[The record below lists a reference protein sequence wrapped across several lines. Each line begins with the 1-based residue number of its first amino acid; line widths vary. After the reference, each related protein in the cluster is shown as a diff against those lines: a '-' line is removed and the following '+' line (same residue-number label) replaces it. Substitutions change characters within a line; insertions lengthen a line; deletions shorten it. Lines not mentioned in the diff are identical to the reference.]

1 MPSVDSKSRFEG
13 EDCQSDCLRDRLA
26 PDQDLVMEQILE
38 SINSTPIG
46 QVLKRIASLPEVRKE
61 KVLDLRRKITDGR
74 YDVDEGLD
82 VAVDKV
88 IEQLTT

>member
-13 EDCQSDCLRDRLA
+13 EDCQSDCLGDRLA
-26 PDQDLVMEQILE
+26 PDQDQVMEQILE

-61 KVLDLRRKITDGR
+61 KVLDLRRKITDGE
-74 YDVDEGLD
+74 YDLNERLD

-88 IEQLTT
+88 IEQLTA